1 MEISENAAINSVNV
15 ISIRE
20 EESNTVGF
28 QQDHL
33 QYQCAV
39 GDQ

>member
-15 ISIRE
+15 IRLME
-20 EESNTVGF
+20 EESNTVEL